1 MKGVTKKR
9 NTKLQNHI
17 LEIIPIHHQGSY
29 KYACPPEADQIKQK
43 IIMIKRKQL
52 RIQQFISNQNLGDQ
66 RLSTLIQE
74 GEPALLPVAL
84 DFFSPIFLTIKLVP
98 MKMLE
103 ETARTSPVTLSV
115 DIPM

>member
-1 MKGVTKKR
+1 
-9 NTKLQNHI
+9 
-17 LEIIPIHHQGSY
+17 
-29 KYACPPEADQIKQK
+29 
-43 IIMIKRKQL
+43 MIKRKQL
-52 RIQQFISNQNLGDQ
+52 RIQQFTTNKNSGYQ
-66 RLSTLIQE
+66 RVSTLIQE
-74 GEPALLPVAL
+74 GEPALLPLVL